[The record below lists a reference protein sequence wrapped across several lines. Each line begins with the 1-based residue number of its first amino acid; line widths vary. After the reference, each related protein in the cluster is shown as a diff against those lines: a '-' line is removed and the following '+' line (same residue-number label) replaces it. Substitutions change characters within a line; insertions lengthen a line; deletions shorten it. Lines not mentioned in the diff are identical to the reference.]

1 MTVNGNPTSGAGRG
15 LIGLFGRSAVS
26 AWAQSDFFV
35 HPSELDQVF
44 DTKVGER
51 LDAVFSDVYPSI
63 AQLERAVGCRREDIA
78 LPTSAPPP
86 SISPATT
93 SDEPQDKKQYDR
105 SYDGVDDQG
114 NDPHPQMDVQL
125 R

>member
-1 MTVNGNPTSGAGRG
+1 LDYSGGQ
-15 LIGLFGRSAVS
+15 RSALEPS
-26 AWAQSDFFV
+26 RIFFV
-35 HPSELDQVF
+35 HPNELDQVF
-44 DTKVGER
+44 DTKVSER

-93 SDEPQDKKQYDR
+93 SDETQDKKQYDR